1 MTQLDG
7 LLASPRRMVAF
18 GLALVLIVAG
28 ALIARGERRLATG
41 RTAFLAIADA
51 HPAPRSPLQG
61 DGIALS
67 YEVAAAAAKARDQA
81 LEAWPNTGYLVV
93 GLDDRGVATFRR
105 RHEDGAELAAD
116 EALLAY
122 RWNVYEGGSSQLA
135 IGAGVW
141 RHQEGEADTYAGARY
156 AEYRLTPDGVA
167 VLVALRGADL
177 AVLGRPRGRW

>member
-1 MTQLDG
+1 MTPVDG

-41 RTAFLAIADA
+41 STAFLAIADA
-51 HPAPRSPLQG
+51 HPAPRSLLQG

-67 YEVAAAAAKARDQA
+67 YEVAEAAAKAPDQA
-81 LEAWPNTGYLVV
+81 LGEWPNAGDLVV

-105 RHEDGAELAAD
+105 RYEDGAELAAD

-122 RWNVYEGGSSQLA
+122 RWYGDDTSSGQLDV
-135 IGAGVW
+135 GTGVW

-167 VLVALRGADL
+167 VLVALRDADL
-177 AVLGRPRGRW
+177 AVVGRPRGRW